1 MEILMRIVMCIK
13 SVKKELV
20 YREDDYRENLVIN
33 PYDLYA
39 LQNIIEVK
47 KNNTEIIC
55 ISMGPE
61 AVTETLRRCIAL
73 GVDEVIHL
81 SDKHFAGADTI
92 ATSYVLKKA
101 IEKIGDV
108 DLICCGQKTVDG
120 ETGQVVYALSEQ
132 LKIPCLAQVENI
144 TDLNQESISIER
156 VNGDCSEKIQVELP
170 AVISYRN
177 CTTIYKKINLLRL
190 KRAQNHKVVVWNMND
205 LQIDQSMCGQKG
217 SKTIVQSVKRYNA
230 ISKKEQTILDGD
242 IQDTVNIVKNIILG
256 KDNGVCTYGE

>member
-1 MEILMRIVMCIK
+1 M
-13 SVKKELV
+13 
-20 YREDDYRENLVIN
+20 IN
-33 PYDLYA
+33 PYDLYT
-39 LQNIIEVK
+39 LQNVIEMK

-61 AVTETLRRCIAL
+61 GGAIETLRRCIAL

-132 LKIPCLAQVENI
+132 LKIPCIAQAEAI
-144 TDLNQESISIER
+144 TDLNEEYASIDRE
-156 VNGDCSEKIQVELP
+156 NGECFEKIRVELP

-177 CTTIYKKINLLRL
+177 CTTIYKKMNLLRL
-190 KRAQNHKVVVWNMND
+190 KRARNHEVVVWDMSD
-205 LQIDQSMCGQKG
+205 LQIDRSMCGLKG
-217 SKTIVQSVKRYNA
+217 SKTIVQ
-230 ISKKEQTILDGD
+230 
-242 IQDTVNIVKNIILG
+242 TVNKINPIIKKRTDRIRWG
-256 KDNGVCTYGE
+256 Y

>member
-1 MEILMRIVMCIK
+1 MRIVMCIK

-20 YREDDYRENLVIN
+20 YQEDEYQENYVMN

-39 LQNIIEVK
+39 LQNIIEAK
-47 KNNTEIIC
+47 KQGIEIIC
-55 ISMGPE
+55 MSMGPE
-61 AVTETLRRCIAL
+61 AVTDTLRRCIAL
-73 GVDEVIHL
+73 GVDEVIQL

-101 IEKIGDV
+101 IEKIGNV

-132 LKIPCLAQVENI
+132 LNIPCLSQVESI
-144 TDLNQESISIER
+144 TDLNQDTISIER
-156 VNGDCSEKIQVELP
+156 VNGDCSEKIQVGLP

-190 KRAQNHKVVVWNMND
+190 KRAQNHKIVVWNMND
-205 LQIDQSMCGQKG
+205 LQIDPSMCGQKG
-217 SKTIVQSVKRYNA
+217 SKTIVQSVKKHHT
-230 ISKKEQTILDGD
+230 IIKKEQTILDGD
-242 IQDTVNIVKNIILG
+242 IKDTVHVVKNIILG
-256 KDNGVCTYGE
+256 KDSGVCAYGE

>member
-1 MEILMRIVMCIK
+1 MRIVMCIK
-13 SVKKELV
+13 PVKKELV
-20 YREDDYRENLVIN
+20 YKENEHLENLVIN

-39 LQNIIEVK
+39 LQNIIEMK
-47 KNNTEIIC
+47 KEGTEIIC

-61 AVTETLRRCIAL
+61 GAKEALRRCIAL
-73 GVDEVIHL
+73 GVDDVIHL

-132 LKIPCLAQVENI
+132 LGMPCIAQVETI
-144 TDLNQESISIER
+144 MDLSVENASIER
-156 VNGDCSEKIQVELP
+156 ENGECIEKLKVRLP

-190 KRAQNHKVVVWNMND
+190 KRAKNKEIVVWNRND
-205 LQIDQSMCGQKG
+205 LEIDRSMCGLKG
-217 SKTIVQSVKRYNA
+217 SKTIVQDVNKINPMV
-230 ISKKEQTILDGD
+230 KKEQTILDGD
-242 IQDTVNIVKNIILG
+242 IENTAMIIKNIILG
-256 KDNGVCTYGE
+256 KDNGVCTYGK